1 MTSTDQHITPTAD
14 PYGSSTVVLVGEIIR
29 ERLHL
34 SVDGTDEDLFD
45 SGLVDSLAFVDLLM
59 ALEQEFGLSVG
70 VDDLDL
76 DNFRTIEQIASFVD
90 ERRAA

>member
-1 MTSTDQHITPTAD
+1 MTSAERSAQGMATDSGT
-14 PYGSSTVVLVGEIIR
+14 SERVGRIIS

-34 SVDGTDEDLFD
+34 EVEGTDVDLFD
-45 SGLVDSLAFVDLLM
+45 TGLIDSLAFVELLM
-59 ALEQEFGLSVG
+59 ALEQEFGVSAG

-90 ERRAA
+90 ERRGA

>member
-1 MTSTDQHITPTAD
+1 MTSVERPAPEGTATDPDT
-14 PYGSSTVVLVGEIIR
+14 SERVERIIR

-34 SVDGTDEDLFD
+34 EVEGTDVDLFD
-45 SGLVDSLAFVDLLM
+45 TGLIDSLAFVELLM
-59 ALEQEFGLSVG
+59 ALEQEFGVSAG

-90 ERRAA
+90 ERREA

>member
-1 MTSTDQHITPTAD
+1 MTSAERPVPEDTAND
-14 PYGSSTVVLVGEIIR
+14 SGTAARVARILR

-34 SVDGTDEDLFD
+34 EVEGDDVDLFD
-45 SGLVDSLAFVDLLM
+45 TGLIDSLAFVDLLM
-59 ALEQEFGLSVG
+59 ALEQEFGVSAG

-90 ERRAA
+90 ARRAAE